1 MKKVFIASGI
11 RHDLILAD
19 REHGEEYLKELIV
32 GSHISGQ
39 MKIAPEHVSD
49 DVLKLIG
56 KPSSPILLKFE
67 DLFENRNSVL
77 CGNLN

>member
-1 MKKVFIASGI
+1 MNYIGTWKFHSIGVMRDEGMVYLS
-11 RHDLILAD
+11 
-19 REHGEEYLKELIV
+19 GEEYLKELIV

-56 KPSSPILLKFE
+56 KPSSSVLLEFK
-67 DLFENRNSVL
+67 DLFEKV
-77 CGNLN
+77 